1 MKMELYPKNKI
12 PIAEVRKFILIFYI
26 VGLLGFI
33 IPFSRAFF
41 IIITP
46 FALLLNVYLLA
57 IYHEKYTLKNV
68 LVFLFI
74 LIAGYSIELV
84 GVNTGLIFGSYIYG
98 NTLGIK
104 LFETPLLIGI
114 NWLFLTY
121 TAISITEKLNI
132 KKWFTLFFTPAL
144 MLVYDIILEQVA
156 PKMNMWSWQNPEVPI
171 RNYIAWYV
179 IAFTFVSILKAFK
192 IRTSNP
198 LSAILFICQFLFFT
212 ALIFLL

>member
-1 MKMELYPKNKI
+1 MELYPKNKI